1 MSGILRKLLSF
12 EAYPELSTLTMKNYQ
27 KGHLHVIDEK
37 DKRLCKAM
45 VELMEARVDCDKL
58 RNIFTNDSHRQTE
71 KLDDYGNTLYKKVI
85 L

>member
-1 MSGILRKLLSF
+1 MSGMLRKLLSY
-12 EAYPELSTLTMKNYQ
+12 EAYPELSTLTMKNNQ

-37 DKRLCKAM
+37 EKRLCKAM

-58 RNIFTNDSHRQTE
+58 GNIFTNDSHRQTE

-85 L
+85 S